1 MAVPLARTIK
11 FFQAVLI
18 MAVIAALHHHC
29 ILHTPAIHHPARGD
43 SAIHYT
49 FNCPDMNQ
57 KWAPWFIL
65 PFYYILHLYAHQDL
79 LIIKSPD
86 HKNTSHSC
94 YCPG

>member
-1 MAVPLARTIK
+1 MGVPLARTIK

-29 ILHTPAIHHPARGD
+29 ILHTLLHYTPPSQGD

-86 HKNTSHSC
+86 HNNNFYS
-94 YCPG
+94 